1 MQPQHPTMT
10 CRYQKDLPILLLVN
24 ALIAVLLTL
33 IDERTALIDNLVIS
47 NCIGFCIWLCNWA
60 MDRIT
65 GEAWPR
71 PWRMLISTPV
81 GLLAGFTLAAAFG
94 ASNVI
99 AILLD
104 APSQAW
110 RWVAIAVLISG
121 FASAFFWLLF
131 RAQRDRAELEVQRRH
146 AAEAQQAQ
154 TAAQLAMLQA
164 QIEPHFLFNTLA
176 NLHSLIARDPAL
188 AQTMLEH
195 LNDYLRASLKRTRQS
210 ATSLAEEL
218 DLVGALLAI
227 NQIRLGERL
236 SYQIR
241 VPATLRG
248 AQLPPLLL
256 QPLVEN
262 ALQHGIEPAI
272 AGGVIEIEAEQIGTQ
287 LCLRVIDSGLGL
299 NLNTPT
305 KSGIGLANV
314 RDRLMYL
321 YGSQATLSV
330 AGNTPCGVVAELRI
344 PFAQS
349 Q

>member
-1 MQPQHPTMT
+1 MQPQHQTMM

-24 ALIAVLLTL
+24 ALIAVLLAL

-47 NCIGFCIWLCNWA
+47 NCIGFCIWSCNWA
-60 MDRIT
+60 LDRIT

-71 PWRMLISTPV
+71 PWRMLISTPL
-81 GLLAGFTLAAAFG
+81 GLLAGFALAPALG

-99 AILLD
+99 AILLRT
-104 APSQAW
+104 PSQAW
-110 RWVAIAVLISG
+110 RWVAIAALISG
-121 FASAFFWLLF
+121 SVSAFFWVLF

-176 NLHSLIARDPAL
+176 NLHSLIARDPVL

-227 NQIRLGERL
+227 NQIRLGTRF

-272 AGGVIEIEAEQIGTQ
+272 AGGVIEIEVEQIGTQ

-349 Q
+349 